1 MARPRSVADKG
12 REYIEPMPATQP
24 QGISATW
31 RQRLAAAL
39 AQRVPSQCA
48 VCHAWPAE
56 RICGACVERFTP
68 LVARCRTCA
77 VPVPQGVAQCGH
89 CLRHPPPIDEC
100 LAAVDYGYP
109 WADLLAEFKFQGDP
123 GWAAPLAERMR
134 AAPGVPEALAAAD
147 WLLPIPLSDQ
157 RLRERGF
164 NQSLLLARQ
173 LDARRTRGDWLLRL
187 RATETQSSLP
197 RDQRLRNLRG
207 AFALEPLAAAQIA
220 GRRVLLV
227 DDVMTTGATLQAAA
241 AVLREAGA
249 AHITALVLARTA

>member
-24 QGISATW
+24 QGISTTW

-147 WLLPIPLSDQ
+147 WLLPIPLSDE

-187 RATETQSSLP
+187 RATETQSSLT

-249 AHITALVLARTA
+249 ARITALVLARTA